1 MCKFKHLTA
10 LVGMTLMV
18 SNCWADPTKP
28 EFLQPAESSLSVNAE
43 SSAPVAIPVLS
54 FIQIGQRRSAVINGQ
69 LVKVGD
75 RVANY
80 LVQQI
85 DARQCYFLILY
96 FQIKPP
102 SYVQHNFPSRLQNAI
117 HRHHIIYVA
126 RSPQNPA
133 EQCVFYDVSFSAMG
147 PENKDGCAKK
157 HYLELIHVLFSPHH
171 VESRE
176 Y

>member
-10 LVGMTLMV
+10 LIGMMLMV

-28 EFLQPAESSLSVNAE
+28 EFLQPAETSLSVNAE

-85 DARQCYFLILY
+85 DARQVVLQQGDQRLVLKL
-96 FQIKPP
+96 FQT
-102 SYVQHNFPSRLQNAI
+102 
-117 HRHHIIYVA
+117 
-126 RSPQNPA
+126 
-133 EQCVFYDVSFSAMG
+133 M
-147 PENKDGCAKK
+147 KK
-157 HYLELIHVLFSPHH
+157 
-171 VESRE
+171 
-176 Y
+176 